1 MISYSDFITEIKNNT
16 TTTVE
21 FVKNIFNK
29 IEEKKHLNAF
39 ISLNFD
45 GALNQA
51 EESDIRFK
59 NGNPRIAE
67 GLIVAVKDNISVE
80 GLKMTCAS
88 KMLEN
93 YEAIYD
99 ATAVKKLKDN
109 GAIIIGKCNLDEFA
123 MGSSNETSYFGKV
136 LNPLNEEYVPGGS
149 SGGSAVAVAAGYSHV
164 SLGSETG
171 GSVRQPA
178 SFTGLY
184 GIKPSYGRVSRY
196 GLTAFGSSL
205 DQIGVFASNL
215 EDLSLT
221 LDIISGQ
228 DENDATTIP
237 EKNLNT
243 FDILENKSGL
253 EEKLTIGVVGE
264 DLLKHS
270 EFDVLE
276 IYQNAIRKLEKA
288 GHKIVEVEFP
298 YSKVWIPTYYI
309 IATAEA
315 SSNLSRFDGIRY
327 GFRAKE
333 EEGED
338 LIKLTRSQ
346 GFGPEVK
353 RRILLG
359 TYVLSEGHHD
369 AFYINALKARRVIF
383 NNYKQ
388 IFSKVDTIFLPTT
401 PSGAFKFNS
410 KMNNPI
416 AMYMSDFYTASANL
430 SGVPAISI
438 PAGTNSDNLTIGMQL
453 QTDNFKENELIK
465 YSKMIEKILK

>member
-1 MISYSDFITEIKNNT
+1 MLSYFNFRNEIINNN
-16 TTTVE
+16 VSVVD
-21 FVKNIFNK
+21 FVKEIFNK

-39 ISLNFD
+39 ISLD
-45 GALNQA
+45 YEGAIKQA
-51 EESDIRFK
+51 EESENRFK
-59 NGNPRIAE
+59 SGNPRIAE
-67 GLIVAVKDNISVE
+67 GLIVAIKDNISVK

-93 YEAIYD
+93 FEAIYD
-99 ATAVKKLKDN
+99 ATAVTKLKEA

-123 MGSSNETSYFGKV
+123 MGSSNETSYYGNV
-136 LNPLNEEYVPGGS
+136 LNPINEDYVPGGS
-149 SGGSAVAVAAGYSHV
+149 SGGSAVAVAAGFCHV

-184 GIKPSYGRVSRY
+184 GVKPSYGRVSRY

-205 DQIGVFASNL
+205 DQIGIFSSTL
-215 EDLSLT
+215 EDLSLC
-221 LDIISGQ
+221 LDIISGE
-228 DENDATTIP
+228 DENDSTCIK
-237 EKNLNT
+237 EKPLNT
-243 FDILENKSGL
+243 CNILSNSEDK
-253 EEKLTIGVVGE
+253 KITIGVVGE

-270 EFDVLE
+270 DFDVLE
-276 IYQNAIRKLEKA
+276 IYQNAIEKIKKA
-288 GHKIVEVEFP
+288 GHNVVEVDFP

-333 EEGED
+333 EEGEN

-346 GFGPEVK
+346 GFGAEVK

-369 AFYINALKARRVIF
+369 AFYLKALKARRVIF
-383 NNYKQ
+383 NNYKN
-388 IFSKVDTIFLPTT
+388 IFKDVDTVFLPTT
-401 PSGAFKFNS
+401 PSGAFKFNA
-410 KMNNPI
+410 KKDNPI

-430 SGVPAISI
+430 AGIPAISI
-438 PAGTNSDNLTIGMQL
+438 PVGINNDNLPIGMQL
-453 QTDNFKENELIK
+453 QTDNFKENELIE
-465 YSKMIEKILK
+465 YSKIIEKIIK

>member
-1 MISYSDFITEIKNNT
+1 MISYSDFLTDIKNKN

-21 FVKNIFNK
+21 FVKNLFNK
-29 IEEKKHLNAF
+29 IEERKNLNAF
-39 ISLNFD
+39 ISLSFD
-45 GALNQA
+45 EAIKQA
-51 EESDIRFK
+51 EESDKRF
-59 NGNPRIAE
+59 NECNPRLAE
-67 GLIVAVKDNISVE
+67 GLVVAVKDNISVK
-80 GLKMTCAS
+80 GQKMTCAS
-88 KMLEN
+88 KILEN
-93 YEAIYD
+93 YEAVYD
-99 ATAVKKLKDN
+99 ATAVTRLKEA
-109 GAIIIGKCNLDEFA
+109 GAILIGKCNLDEFA
-123 MGSSNETSYFGKV
+123 MGSSNETSYFGNV
-136 LNPLNEEYVPGGS
+136 LNPINEEYVPGGS
-149 SGGSAVAVAAGYSHV
+149 SGGSAVAVAAGFAHV

-184 GIKPSYGRVSRY
+184 GVKPSYGRVSRY

-221 LDIISGQ
+221 LDIISGK
-228 DENDATTIP
+228 DENDATSINET
-237 EKNLNT
+237 NLNT
-243 FDILENKSGL
+243 FELLNNDFSD
-253 EEKLTIGVVGE
+253 EKITIGVVGE
-264 DLLKHS
+264 SLLKHS

-276 IYQNAIRKLEKA
+276 KYQNAVAKLEKA
-288 GHKIVEVEFP
+288 GHKIVEIEFP
-298 YSKVWIPTYYI
+298 YANVWIPTYYI

-327 GFRAKE
+327 GFRAIE

-346 GFGPEVK
+346 GFGAEVK

-369 AFYINALKARRVIF
+369 AFYINALKARRVIY
-383 NNYKQ
+383 NNYKK
-388 IFSKVDTIFLPTT
+388 IFSQVDTIFMPTT
-401 PSGAFKFNS
+401 PSGAFKFDS
-410 KMNNPI
+410 KINNPI

-438 PAGTNSDNLTIGMQL
+438 PAGVNADNLPIGMQL

-465 YSKMIEKILK
+465 YSKIIEEIIK